1 MIKINFTE
9 EEKAALHHERFN
21 HPHPRVQL
29 KMEALYLK
37 SQRLAHK
44 EITHLTGIDENTLR
58 TYLTQYLE
66 GGIERLKEI
75 NFYRPTSK
83 LVEYKDSIENYFREN
98 PPATINEA
106 IAKIEELTG
115 IKRSPTQVRKF
126 LKSLGM
132 KPRKVGMIPSKAEP
146 QEQERFKKKN

>member
-37 SQRLAHK
+37 SQGLAHK

-75 NFYRPTSK
+75 NFYRPTTK

-146 QEQERFKKKN
+146 EEQERFKKKN

>member
-37 SQRLAHK
+37 SQGLAHK
-44 EITHLTGIDENTLR
+44 EITRLTGIDENTLR

-75 NFYRPTSK
+75 NFYRPTTK

-106 IAKIEELTG
+106 IAKIDELTG

>member
-9 EEKAALHHERFN
+9 QEKAALHHERFH

-29 KMEALYLK
+29 KMEVLYLK
-37 SQRLAHK
+37 SQGLAHK
-44 EITHLTGIDENTLR
+44 EITRLTGINEETLR
-58 TYLTQYLE
+58 TYIGQYLE

-75 NFYRPTSK
+75 NFYRPTTK

-115 IKRSPTQVRKF
+115 IRRSPTQVRKF

-132 KPRKVGMIPSKAEP
+132 KPRKVGMIPSKADSE
-146 QEQERFKKKN
+146 EQEAFKKKN